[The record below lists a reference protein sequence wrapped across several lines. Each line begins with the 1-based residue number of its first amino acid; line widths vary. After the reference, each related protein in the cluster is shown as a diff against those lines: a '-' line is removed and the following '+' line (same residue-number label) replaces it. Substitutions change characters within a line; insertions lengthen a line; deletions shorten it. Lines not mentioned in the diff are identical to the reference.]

1 MAQGKP
7 QEAAKVCFEAK
18 DVHGRPVSW
27 SDLLSKFNEYCPGH
41 PDVAELASQTQALS
55 LLLSANSAD
64 LDGNDVGAQGVLLLG
79 QECVLAEEGMVGN
92 NALKQLDASGSEVV
106 QKSVKAVLAYY
117 AYALRRSFVSVL
129 ATASVAD
136 INEGTTW
143 SVVEHGMAYESLN
156 ASDIKGAF
164 TTYLTAPPL
173 IVNFRMFYDVRSW
186 QVPVWHPDAEV
197 ERRCRPSIERANEF
211 APQHSRIFKEVVLE
225 ASPSKPFRL
234 NNDLQS
240 PAVWDAPNTLTFIR
254 AVVEHTLRRSVSD
267 DADIFRSGG
276 DSLQATWIRNT
287 ILRAIRDS
295 DPSAVKRLPMNLV
308 FKAPTISALTNIVH
322 AVMNDVDADAT
333 MSHTPHDLWKYVE
346 KYSAGFPSR
355 PTNLVDRPAS
365 AKEVGLITGTTGG
378 FGCDALE
385 HLLRDDSIERVYAFN
400 RKGSDAVAR
409 QHAQFRLRGL
419 DEALLDTPK
428 FRLVEAVL
436 HEPDFGVTPELLDE
450 VRRSVTHIL
459 HNAWKVDFNLSLP
472 SFEVDIQGA
481 RNLVNLA
488 ISSPFKQAP
497 TILFVSS
504 IGVFMNYH
512 GPSPAP
518 EVSLDDPVSPY
529 GTGYSEGKWVTEH
542 VLQNATMQRDVHT
555 VVMRLGQ
562 VTGDRLAHQSRNVT
576 RVPGYGCTKA
586 LTELRHSPEPFV
598 HLVHPRPVSWRAV
611 IAPVAA
617 ELGVPLVSHSEW
629 LSALQKSVDAAGAD
643 EVELMKANPALRLL
657 PFYRGC
663 RASPECEPFGM
674 VYLSTTTS
682 ATVSHVLANLPVLR
696 GG

>member
-1 MAQGKP
+1 MA
-7 QEAAKVCFEAK
+7 
-18 DVHGRPVSW
+18 SW
-27 SDLLSKFNEYCPGH
+27 WI
-41 PDVAELASQTQALS
+41 SQTKRRLTPPIP
-55 LLLSANSAD
+55 
-64 LDGNDVGAQGVLLLG
+64 GN
-79 QECVLAEEGMVGN
+79 
-92 NALKQLDASGSEVV
+92 
-106 QKSVKAVLAYY
+106 KS
-117 AYALRRSFVSVL
+117 
-129 ATASVAD
+129 
-136 INEGTTW
+136 
-143 SVVEHGMAYESLN
+143 
-156 ASDIKGAF
+156 IK
-164 TTYLTAPPL
+164 
-173 IVNFRMFYDVRSW
+173 IW
-186 QVPVWHPDAEV
+186 
-197 ERRCRPSIERANEF
+197 PSIERANEF
-211 APQHSRIFKEVVLE
+211 ASQHSRIFKEVVVE

-234 NNDLQS
+234 NIKPLAQSDLQP

-254 AVVEHTLRRSVSD
+254 AVVEHTLRRSMSD

-295 DPSAVKRLPMNLV
+295 DPSAVQRLPMNLV

-322 AVMNDVDADAT
+322 AVMNDVDADANV
-333 MSHTPHDLWKYVE
+333 SHTSHDLWKYVE
-346 KYSAGFPSR
+346 EYSANFPLR
-355 PTNLVDRPAS
+355 PTDLVDRPAS
-365 AKEVGLITGTTGG
+365 VKEVVLITGTTGG

-400 RKGSDAVAR
+400 RKGSDADAR
-409 QHAQFRLRGL
+409 QHAQFRARGL

-450 VRRSVTHIL
+450 VRRSVKHIL

-481 RNLVNLA
+481 RNLVDLA

-497 TILFVSS
+497 TVLFVSS

-542 VLQNATMQRDVHT
+542 VLQNATKERDVHT

-562 VTGDRLAHQSRNVT
+562 VTGDRLGHWNEKEWFPTLVKSALFQKCLPDVEGNVT
-576 RVPGYGCTKA
+576 WFPGYEA
-586 LTELRHSPEPFV
+586 ANAFVEMRHSQEPFL
-598 HLVHPRPVSWRAV
+598 HLVHPRPTPWHNVV
-611 IAPVAA
+611 APIAA
-617 ELGVPLVSHSEW
+617 ELRVPLVPYQQW
-629 LSALQKSVDAAGAD
+629 FAALQASISSGGAD

-657 PFYRGC
+657 SFYKQLRSAPD
-663 RASPECEPFGM
+663 REPLGM
-674 VYLSTTTS
+674 VYLSTDKSTK
-682 ATVSHVLANLPVLR
+682 VSQALVDLPVLDADR
-696 GG
+696 AKMWLAAWKRSGFL